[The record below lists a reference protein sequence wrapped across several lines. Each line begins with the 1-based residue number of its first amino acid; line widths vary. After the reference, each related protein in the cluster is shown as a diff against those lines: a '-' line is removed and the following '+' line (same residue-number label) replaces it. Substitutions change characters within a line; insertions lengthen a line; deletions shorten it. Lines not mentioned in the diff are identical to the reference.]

1 MHTPSVRC
9 GISCVLSVIVTIQI
23 VEHKQQ
29 LILEAK
35 RRKAMDLH
43 LEFIVDQTA
52 KYSDWLAQGLGNG
65 PGNTGLSL
73 PSSTPSQHG

>member
-1 MHTPSVRC
+1 M
-9 GISCVLSVIVTIQI
+9 
-23 VEHKQQ
+23 EHKQQ

-52 KYSDWLAQGLGNG
+52 KYSDWLAQGLGNAG
-65 PGNTGLSL
+65 SSEPSVLSA
-73 PSSTPSQHG
+73 PSLHGQYLSVM